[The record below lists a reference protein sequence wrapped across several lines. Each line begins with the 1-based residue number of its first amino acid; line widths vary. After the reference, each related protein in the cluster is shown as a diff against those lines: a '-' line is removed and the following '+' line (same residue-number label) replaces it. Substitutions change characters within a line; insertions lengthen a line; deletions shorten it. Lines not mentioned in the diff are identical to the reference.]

1 MWERSSN
8 WFGNASYNVFVTSRL
23 SDTGL
28 SGSGYRGHGQNRALA
43 MASLSNTMCSAGLSR
58 SLAIHV
64 VAYSEEWR
72 QGRPTGSAETLAVN
86 AGGRGPS

>member
-1 MWERSSN
+1 
-8 WFGNASYNVFVTSRL
+8 
-23 SDTGL
+23 
-28 SGSGYRGHGQNRALA
+28 

-72 QGRPTGSAETLAVN
+72 QGRPTGGAETLAVN